1 MKKSKGIIGGLQA
14 FMDSAKGKTIM
25 NYFYSW
31 GAAVVILGTLFK
43 LTHLP
48 GADIMLFV
56 GMGTEVIV
64 FIFSAFERP
73 FEVEEESGSSVANT
87 TGGATGGQPI
97 IINGPIMAG
106 GPVGGTAPVIR
117 EENDAID
124 APVIPTT
131 TDSEH
136 APATGPIVI
145 GGGAP
150 AAMGGAPVVIG
161 GGAPAA
167 MGGAPVVMSGEA
179 PAAMG
184 GAPVVMGGAAPAA
197 MGGVPVVAPANIEE
211 MDKATE
217 EYVEKVRELTEAIHR
232 ISQHTEALGRSMEE
246 MDTLSR
252 NLTGV
257 NALYEVHL
265 RSAGGQLNA
274 IDQVNDQTKK
284 MAQQIE
290 ELNNLY
296 ARMIEA
302 MTSRIDRP
310 QI

>member
-1 MKKSKGIIGGLQA
+1 MKKSKGIIAGLQA
-14 FMDSAKGKTIM
+14 FMDSARGKTIM

-73 FEVEEESGSSVANT
+73 FEVEESASTVNA
-87 TGGATGGQPI
+87 TGGAAGQPI

-106 GPVGGTAPVIR
+106 GSATGTAP
-117 EENDAID
+117 A
-124 APVIPTT
+124 A
-131 TDSEH
+131 TDT
-136 APATGPIVI
+136 PATPVTATFDSTTPSG
-145 GGGAP
+145 
-150 AAMGGAPVVIG
+150 PVVTG
-161 GGAPAA
+161 
-167 MGGAPVVMSGEA
+167 
-179 PAAMG
+179 
-184 GAPVVMGGAAPAA
+184 
-197 MGGVPVVAPANIEE
+197 GGVPAAIGSPGIAQVVAPGNIEE

-217 EYVEKVRELTEAIHR
+217 EYVEKVRELTEAIQR
-232 ISQHTEALGRSMEE
+232 ISLQSEALGRSMEE

>member
-73 FEVEEESGSSVANT
+73 FEVDEESGSSVANT
-87 TGGATGGQPI
+87 TGGAAGGQPI

-106 GPVGGTAPVIR
+106 GPVGGTAPVAT
-117 EENDAID
+117 DASNAPD
-124 APVIPTT
+124 VPVIPTT
-131 TDSEH
+131 TDSEP

-150 AAMGGAPVVIG
+150 AAIGGAPVVIG

-167 MGGAPVVMSGEA
+167 TGGAPVVMSGEA
-179 PAAMG
+179 PAAMAG
-184 GAPVVMGGAAPAA
+184 PVVMGGGAPAA

-232 ISQHTEALGRSMEE
+232 ISQQTEALGRSMEE

>member
-1 MKKSKGIIGGLQA
+1 MQATTIEDNRNNVSKTQDMKKSKGIIGRIQA
-14 FMDSAKGKTIM
+14 FMDSARGKTVM

-31 GAAVVILGTLFK
+31 GAAIVILGTLFK

-48 GADIMLFV
+48 GANLMLFL

-64 FIFSAFERP
+64 FLFSAFERP
-73 FEVEEESGSSVANT
+73 YEVAEEKEETV
-87 TGGATGGQPI
+87 GATNGVAGQPI

-106 GPVGGTAPVIR
+106 GSANMADNSASAAPVT
-117 EENDAID
+117 NG
-124 APVIPTT
+124 TT
-131 TDSEH
+131 MPSEA
-136 APATGPIVI
+136 APASGPIII

-150 AAMGGAPVVIG
+150 ATVAAGSTNVPVNGNAGAM
-161 GGAPAA
+161 
-167 MGGAPVVMSGEA
+167 
-179 PAAMG
+179 
-184 GAPVVMGGAAPAA
+184 
-197 MGGVPVVAPANIEE
+197 PVVAPANIGE

-217 EYVEKVRELTEAIHR
+217 EYVEKIRTLTEAIER
-232 ISQHTEALGRSMEE
+232 ISQQTEALGRNMEE

-302 MTSRIDRP
+302 MTSKMDRP

>member
-1 MKKSKGIIGGLQA
+1 
-14 FMDSAKGKTIM
+14 
-25 NYFYSW
+25 
-31 GAAVVILGTLFK
+31 
-43 LTHLP
+43 
-48 GADIMLFV
+48 MLFV

-64 FIFSAFERP
+64 FLFSAFERP
-73 FEVEEESGSSVANT
+73 FEVEEESGSGVVNNA
-87 TGGATGGQPI
+87 GGAVGGQPI
-97 IINGPIMAG
+97 IINGPIVAG
-106 GPVGGTAPVIR
+106 GSTATPTPIVAGGSTATPTPVIAT
-117 EENDAID
+117 EEPSTPLVATDD
-124 APVIPTT
+124 EKTPTP
-131 TDSEH
+131 
-136 APATGPIVI
+136 APAPGPIVI

-150 AAMGGAPVVIG
+150 VVMGGAPVMPA
-161 GGAPAA
+161 GAQAA
-167 MGGAPVVMSGEA
+167 MGSTNIA
-179 PAAMG
+179 
-184 GAPVVMGGAAPAA
+184 
-197 MGGVPVVAPANIEE
+197 PVVAPANIEE

-217 EYVEKVRELTEAIHR
+217 EYVEKVRELTEAIQR
-232 ISQHTEALGRSMEE
+232 ISQQTEALGRSMSE

>member
-1 MKKSKGIIGGLQA
+1 
-14 FMDSAKGKTIM
+14 MDSARGKTIM

-64 FIFSAFERP
+64 FLFSAFERP
-73 FEVEEESGSSVANT
+73 FEIEEESGNTVNT
-87 TGGATGGQPI
+87 TGGATGQPI

-106 GPVGGTAPVIR
+106 GASTAGTAPVMA
-117 EENDAID
+117 DVPA
-124 APVIPTT
+124 
-131 TDSEH
+131 
-136 APATGPIVI
+136 APATTSVAA
-145 GGGAP
+145 AP
-150 AAMGGAPVVIG
+150 SVPVVIG
-161 GGAPAA
+161 DGTPATTGGTSI
-167 MGGAPVVMSGEA
+167 APVVTPG
-179 PAAMG
+179 
-184 GAPVVMGGAAPAA
+184 
-197 MGGVPVVAPANIEE
+197 NIEE

-217 EYVEKVRELTEAIHR
+217 EYVEKVRELTEAIQR
-232 ISQHTEALGRSMEE
+232 ISQQTEALGRSMEE

-257 NALYEVHL
+257 NALYEIHL